1 MTWKIELFNLKCKIY
16 DLCNNKP
23 IGQFDRPLK
32 FKILKII
39 KKSQKV
45 AILLKI
51 ALSPS
56 QSIHVA
62 KSVRHGD
69 YPRRR
74 NFPAP
79 FLVKLDCGN
88 WINEAVSRTPALV

>member
-16 DLCNNKP
+16 DLCNNLN
-23 IGQFDRPLK
+23 QLDNSTS
-32 FKILKII
+32 KIQDP
-39 KKSQKV
+39 QKV

-56 QSIHVA
+56 QSIHGA

-79 FLVKLDCGN
+79 FLIKLDCGN